1 MVVLDKVTK
10 VFPGGVEALK
20 GISLDI
26 KKGDIYGIIGLSG
39 AGKSTLLRCI
49 NGLETPTSGRVLVE
63 GREVEALNKKE
74 LQELRQSIGMLFQS
88 FNLFEAKKVFDNVA
102 YPLKLKKVS
111 KELQE
116 KEVMKMLR
124 LVGLDDKA
132 QAYPNQLSGG
142 QKQRVALARA
152 LISGPKILLLDEAT
166 SALDSATGQAVLE
179 LIEKIKEELDLTVIL
194 ITHDL
199 EVVRSICN
207 QVAILEGGQLL
218 GAGPI
223 GEMFRGSHIR
233 KIRQDLVIPPGVI
246 KGRGLLLTFSGESA
260 KEPIIS
266 NLIKEIGLDVNILLG
281 KIEYV
286 DHEPLGNLLVEIDST
301 QEDQVVSY
309 LESKGVQVE
318 VYYENN

>member
-266 NLIKEIGLDVNILLG
+266 NLIKEMGLDVNILLG

>member
-116 KEVMKMLR
+116 KEVMKMLM

-266 NLIKEIGLDVNILLG
+266 NLIKEMGLDVNILLG

>member
-266 NLIKEIGLDVNILLG
+266 NLIKEMGLDVNILLG

-309 LESKGVQVE
+309 LESKRVQVE

>member
-49 NGLETPTSGRVLVE
+49 NGLETPTSGRVMVE

-266 NLIKEIGLDVNILLG
+266 NLIKEMGLDVNILLG